1 MSNLF
6 NITECA
12 ICMTDILDSKN
23 FCTTECGHTF
33 HSSCIFN
40 NMMHRVECPM
50 CRTALAE
57 EAEDS
62 DDEDSDEE
70 DSDYESDSEIVA
82 QVTCKQ
88 MANKLTNMGYKMEDL
103 ICIMLGG
110 NLCNAV
116 KQDTERHTDIFFEKL
131 DKDIEDIIDGTISV
145 DHRDGRT
152 YAQVIAGITPTT
164 PTTPTA

>member
-1 MSNLF
+1 MSNMF

-23 FCTTECGHTF
+23 CCTTECGHTF

-62 DDEDSDEE
+62 DDEDSDDE
-70 DSDYESDSEIVA
+70 DSDDESDSEIVA
-82 QVTCKQ
+82 KVTCKQ
-88 MANKLTNMGYKMEDL
+88 IGEKLTNMGYKIEDL
-103 ICIMLGG
+103 VFIMLGG
-110 NLCNAV
+110 NLCNGV
-116 KQDTERHTDIFFEKL
+116 KHNTERHTEDFFEKL
-131 DKDIEDIIDGTISV
+131 DEDIDNIIDGTISV
-145 DHRDGRT
+145 NHRDCRT
-152 YAQVIAGITPTT
+152 YAQVLAGNTT
-164 PTTPTA
+164 TT